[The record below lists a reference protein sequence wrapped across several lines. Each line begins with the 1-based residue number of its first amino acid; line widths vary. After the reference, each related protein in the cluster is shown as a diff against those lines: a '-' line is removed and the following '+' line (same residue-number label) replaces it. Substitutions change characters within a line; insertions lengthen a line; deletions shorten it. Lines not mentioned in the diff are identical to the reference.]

1 MSATLTVDLG
11 NTRCKLCLWSEAG
24 GTMASVAFASELVR
38 VSELEGWLASH
49 PRPGVGAIASVASD
63 ETRDRWERALTP
75 RCEAWLGTPE
85 HGLVNRC
92 DDPETVGVDR
102 LFAARGAFELARR
115 SCLVIDAG
123 TALTVD
129 VLRVQ
134 AQRAAGRELPPLP
147 EFLGGAIAPG
157 PELLARA
164 LARGGARLPLVEPRP
179 AAPALGR
186 HTRAALQA
194 GIAVGF
200 AGAARE
206 LARRVAEEAGLGS
219 EDPIFLTGGARGFLT
234 GNGLF
239 ASAPREVPELVQ
251 LGLCHAAREAT
262 A

>member
-1 MSATLTVDLG
+1 
-11 NTRCKLCLWSEAG
+11 
-24 GTMASVAFASELVR
+24 MA
-38 VSELEGWLASH
+38 WLASA
-49 PRPGVGAIASVASD
+49 PRPGVGAIACVASD
-63 ETRDRWERALTP
+63 ETRDRWERALAP
-75 RCEAWLGTPE
+75 CCETWLGTPE

-92 DDPETVGVDR
+92 DEPETVGADR

-129 VLRVQ
+129 ALRVQ
-134 AQRAAGRELPPLP
+134 GKRVAGRELPPLP

-179 AAPALGR
+179 GAPAPPALGR
-186 HTRAALQA
+186 HTRAALEA

-206 LARRVAEEAGLGS
+206 LARRVAEEAGLGA

-234 GNGLF
+234 VPGLF
-239 ASAPREVPELVQ
+239 AAAPREVQDLVH